1 MMGVTIV
8 SKEIEFTDRIV
19 YETEFI
25 RSEKIVILNSSD
37 IAI

>member
-1 MMGVTIV
+1 MGVTIV
-8 SKEIEFTDRIV
+8 SKEIECTDRIV